1 MTSESRKGIQGRL
14 GRQWIWWAVAAV
26 ALAVG
31 VTALVTTL
39 PRSDPRAVVLSQT
52 ATPPTPAVAVTTAAK
67 SKVIIPSVGH
77 SRPLVLIIPT
87 LGIRTKVGTLG
98 LQPDHEVMVPTNT
111 HTVGWYRDGPTPGQ
125 VGSAVIL
132 GHVDSYLGPG
142 TFFYL
147 KNLKAGDPITL
158 DLANGAVT
166 HFVVT
171 KVVQYAKASFPDR
184 LVYGSHGI
192 RALQLVTCGGTFD
205 HATGHYESNVVV
217 FSHLVSATK
226 PKK

>member
-1 MTSESRKGIQGRL
+1 VTRGLHAATRRRL
-14 GRQWIWWAVAAV
+14 GRQWVWWGVAAV

-31 VTALVTTL
+31 VSALVTTL
-39 PRSDPRAVVLSQT
+39 PRTDPRAVVLSQAAAPVSPAAAVT
-52 ATPPTPAVAVTTAAK
+52 ATAKVQIPPVARSRPLTL
-67 SKVIIPSVGH
+67 IIPS
-77 SRPLVLIIPT
+77 
-87 LGIRTKVGTLG
+87 LGIRTTVGTLG

-125 VGSAVIL
+125 LGSAVIL
-132 GHVDSYLGPG
+132 GHVDSYRGPG
-142 TFFYL
+142 TFFDL
-147 KNLKAGDPITL
+147 KELKAGDPITL

-171 KVVQYAKASFPDR
+171 NVVQYAKAFFPDQ

-192 RALQLVTCGGTFD
+192 RALQLVTCGGSFD

-217 FSHLVSATK
+217 FSRLVSATK
-226 PKK
+226 PQR